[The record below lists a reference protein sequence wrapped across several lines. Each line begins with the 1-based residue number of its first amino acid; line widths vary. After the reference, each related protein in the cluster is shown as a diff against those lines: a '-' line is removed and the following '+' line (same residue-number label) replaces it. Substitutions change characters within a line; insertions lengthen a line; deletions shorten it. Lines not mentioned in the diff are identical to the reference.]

1 MGSSGIN
8 ARVHGG
14 CSSPSYLRKATIHLL
29 QPCTASLLSWPLWPV
44 LSPSQ
49 RLNQRLMPSPGTH
62 MATVVFTGHIP
73 MDPTTHA
80 PMAMD
85 TATFTSVRLR
95 LSQSPRLTPGTPM
108 ATVVST
114 GHIPMDPTT
123 HLHIPMVAATF
134 SSVRL
139 SLRLTHGTDTVMGD
153 TAGHTPT
160 AATGVTA
167 THPDTTGGT
176 EDLRVK
182 TCFNCPKFF
191 QKRVPL
197 KKIPGAI
204 FLIT

>member
-49 RLNQRLMPSPGTH
+49 RLNQRLMLSPGTH

-108 ATVVST
+108 DTVVST

-123 HLHIPMVAATF
+123 HAPIAMVATTFTRVRLNQSPRLTPGTPMATVVSTDHIPMEPTTHAPMAMVATAF

-139 SLRLTHGTDTVMGD
+139 RLNQSPRLT
-153 TAGHTPT
+153 
-160 AATGVTA
+160 
-167 THPDTTGGT
+167 
-176 EDLRVK
+176 LS
-182 TCFNCPKFF
+182 
-191 QKRVPL
+191 
-197 KKIPGAI
+197 I
-204 FLIT
+204 